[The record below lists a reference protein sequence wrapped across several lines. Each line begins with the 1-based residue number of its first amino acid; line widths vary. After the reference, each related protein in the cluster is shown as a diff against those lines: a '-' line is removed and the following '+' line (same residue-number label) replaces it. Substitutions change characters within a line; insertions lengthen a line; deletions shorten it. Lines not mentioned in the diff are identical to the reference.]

1 MRCSPLAPKFEEVFF
16 FLIYCDH
23 VFILAWQACR
33 TGKVKS
39 SGVFPNDSSRMVIS
53 DLLLYNSEQ
62 LLTCS
67 GEHNLSL
74 IYKEV
79 VFLENAIHIS
89 IIF

>member
-1 MRCSPLAPKFEEVFF
+1 M
-16 FLIYCDH
+16 
-23 VFILAWQACR
+23 
-33 TGKVKS
+33 KS
-39 SGVFPNDSSRMVIS
+39 SGVFTNDSSRMVIS

>member
-1 MRCSPLAPKFEEVFF
+1 M
-16 FLIYCDH
+16 
-23 VFILAWQACR
+23 FILAWQATCR
-33 TGKVKS
+33 TDKPP
-39 SGVFPNDSSRMVIS
+39 SGGFTNDSSLMAIS
-53 DLLLYNSEQ
+53 DLLLYNSKQ